1 MKTRHTKQLLFL
13 IVIMCISAARAFGAA
28 AEIKSLNAVSEG
40 DTVHID
46 IELTSPVKPIV
57 RTVGE
62 PSRLIID
69 FPNVSL
75 DGEPREI
82 VVNQAGV
89 KEVSLGMS
97 HGTPV
102 SSQIV
107 VRIDAPRPFGI
118 ETSGNRFELS
128 ILPHPT
134 PAAMNTKKQAA
145 TGLNG
150 EQIESKAEVAANM
163 ILAASTAEPPQVQHL
178 PVSAEID
185 DSDVECPVNSRQ
197 KFKVKFIS
205 GKTVYI
211 DGGSNSGLRV
221 GMNLDIRSSQSQAQ
235 NSNGTGGENAPIAAA
250 RIVGVARTS
259 AILEVGASKGQL
271 QVGDQAD
278 LIPQDAAAARQNAL
292 AGPDNTLDASSRPV
306 ADDPDSSSGLSRKTF
321 RSVPGPDDVSGT
333 RTVGR
338 IGFDTSGISSTG
350 STPGTSLQLGMSFQS
365 NITHILGSHWNL
377 EGYWR
382 GRLNR
387 HSQFQEATIEDSLN
401 KMYTMQLYYEN
412 PNSKW
417 VAGMGR
423 LYLPWAV
430 SLDTVDGGYFGRKLF
445 SGNTT
450 GVFAGSTPDLNSWHY
465 RPSQRIAGL
474 FTNFEG
480 GDYDRFRYSS
490 TTGVAV
496 SSIKWKL
503 DRPFIFFENEL
514 SYKGK
519 VSAYHSL
526 IVDSPQ
532 GASTNGIRPGAGIS
546 HSYFTLHYQP
556 KSVVSFD
563 LYHNFFRDVPTA
575 VTTIVGTGVVDKLL
589 FQGISA
595 GTRLKPNRYFTL
607 YTTIGTSDKTGDT
620 HRTLNRMFGA
630 TWDEIPHTG
639 IRADYHYS
647 KFDSNFGTGNYE
659 VLSLSRQL
667 TNRMFWNVQLGN
679 QDIESQHTLNCFSKF
694 VDDSVDVNLGRHSYL
709 QSGYTYVKG
718 DTLNYRQWY
727 LSWGF
732 RLDQGKNNPQ
742 YVQTMQSH

>member
-1 MKTRHTKQLLFL
+1 MKTPKKIQFFL
-13 IVIMCISAARAFGAA
+13 PIVIMSMAA
-28 AEIKSLNAVSEG
+28 AHALGAGTEIKSMNAVPNG
-40 DTVHID
+40 GTVYID
-46 IELTSPVKPIV
+46 IELTSPVKPVV

-75 DGEPREI
+75 NGPPREI

-89 KEVSLGMS
+89 KEVSVAIS
-97 HGTPV
+97 HGTPLN
-102 SSQIV
+102 SRIIIG
-107 VRIDAPRPFGI
+107 IDAPRPFGI
-118 ETSGNRFELS
+118 RNSGNKFVLS
-128 ILPHPT
+128 ILPHPAAAASNVT
-134 PAAMNTKKQAA
+134 KPAAPESNNDQGKAA
-145 TGLNG
+145 NEVAGRMLLAF
-150 EQIESKAEVAANM
+150 SKARAPEV
-163 ILAASTAEPPQVQHL
+163 EHV
-178 PVSAEID
+178 PVSAVID
-185 DSDVECPVNSRQ
+185 EPWVECPVTSRQ
-197 KFKVKFIS
+197 QFKVKFIA
-205 GKTVYI
+205 GNTVYI

-221 GMNLDIRSSQSQAQ
+221 GMNFDIRDSRVQAPK
-235 NSNGTGGENAPIAAA
+235 SNVIEDDNTPVAAA
-250 RIVGVARTS
+250 RIVGVAKTS
-259 AILEVGASKGQL
+259 AILEVGASTGEL
-271 QVGDQAD
+271 RVGDQAD
-278 LIPQDAAAARQNAL
+278 LIAQDAAAARQNVL
-292 AGPDNTLDASSRPV
+292 TGPENTLDAGSKPV
-306 ADDPDSSSGLSRKTF
+306 ADDPDSSSGLARNTF
-321 RSVPGPDDVSGT
+321 RSAQRPVEDTGT

-365 NITHILGSHWNL
+365 SITHILGSHWNL

-382 GRLNR
+382 GRFNR

-401 KMYTMQLYYEN
+401 KTYTMQLYYDN

-417 VAGMGR
+417 VGGVGR

-445 SGNTT
+445 SGNAS
-450 GVFAGSTPDLNSWHY
+450 GIFAGSTPDLNSWHY
-465 RPSQRIAGL
+465 RPNQRVAGL

-480 GDYDRFRYSS
+480 GDYDGFRYSS

-496 SSIKWKL
+496 NSIKWKL
-503 DRPFIFFENEL
+503 DRPFAFFENEL

-532 GASTNGIRPGAGIS
+532 GVSTNGLRPGVNVS

-556 KSVVSFD
+556 KSVVSLD

-575 VTTIVGTGVVDKLL
+575 ATTIVATGVVDKLL

-595 GTRLKPNRYFTL
+595 GTHIKPNRYFTF
-607 YTTIGTSDKTGDT
+607 YTTIGTSNKTGDA
-620 HRTLNRMFGA
+620 HHSLNQMFGA
-630 TWDEIPHTG
+630 TWNEVSHTG

-647 KFDSNFGTGNYE
+647 KFDSNFGTGSYA

-667 TNRMFWNVQLGN
+667 TNRMFWNVQFGN
-679 QDIESQHTLNCFSKF
+679 QNLVSQHTVDSFSKF

-732 RLDQGKNNPQ
+732 RLDRGKSIPQ
-742 YVQTMQSH
+742 YVQTQGSH

>member
-1 MKTRHTKQLLFL
+1 MKTRPVKQLLLL
-13 IVIMCISAARAFGAA
+13 IWIMSISAASAFGSA
-28 AEIKSLNAVSEG
+28 AEIKSVNAIPEG
-40 DTVHID
+40 DTVRID

-62 PSRLIID
+62 PSRLIIE

-75 DGEPREI
+75 GGESREI
-82 VVNQAGV
+82 VVNHAGV

-97 HGTPV
+97 HGSPV
-102 SSQIV
+102 SSRIV
-107 VRIDAPRPFGI
+107 VGIDAPRPYGVDA
-118 ETSGNRFELS
+118 SGDKVDVS
-128 ILPHPT
+128 ILPHPAVAVT
-134 PAAMNTKKQAA
+134 NTNKSAA

-150 EQIESKAEVAANM
+150 GQLQSRAEVAGNM
-163 ILAASTAEPPQVQHL
+163 MLAASTAEPPQVEHP

-185 DSDVECPVNSRQ
+185 DSDLECPINSRQ
-197 KFKVKFIS
+197 TFKVKFIA
-205 GKTVYI
+205 GNTIYI

-221 GMNLDIRSSQSQAQ
+221 GMNLDLRKAQSPAQ
-235 NSNGTGGENAPIAAA
+235 NSSGAENVNAPIAAA

-259 AILEVGASKGQL
+259 AIVEVGAAKGEL
-271 QVGDQAD
+271 RIGDQAD
-278 LIPQDAAAARQNAL
+278 LIPKDAATARLNAL
-292 AGPDNTLDASSRPV
+292 AGPENTLDASSRPV
-306 ADDPDSSSGLSRKTF
+306 VDDPDASSGLAVKTL
-321 RSVPGPDDVSGT
+321 RSAPTTDDFSGT

-401 KMYTMQLYYEN
+401 KTYTMQLFYDN

-417 VAGMGR
+417 AAGMGR

-465 RPSQRIAGL
+465 RPNQRIAGM
-474 FTNFEG
+474 FTNVEG

-490 TTGVAV
+490 TVGVAV
-496 SSIKWKL
+496 NSIKWKL
-503 DRPFIFFENEL
+503 DRPFAFFENEV

-532 GASTNGIRPGAGIS
+532 GASTNGIRPGTGVS
-546 HSYFTLHYQP
+546 RSYFTLHYQP
-556 KSVVSFD
+556 KPVVSFD

-589 FQGISA
+589 FQGVSA
-595 GTRLKPNRYFTL
+595 GTRVKPNRYFTF

-630 TWDEIPHTG
+630 TWNEIPRTG

-647 KFDSNFGTGNYE
+647 KFDSSFGTGNYS

-667 TNRMFWNVQLGN
+667 TNRMYWNVQLGN

-727 LSWGF
+727 LSWGL
-732 RLDQGKNNPQ
+732 RLDQGKSNPQ
-742 YVQTMQSH
+742 FVQTLQSH